1 MTSNLCTCVL
11 THQRFWV
18 WDSRGLLVKWSIL
31 MGMRFIRE
39 VINAM
44 VEILRQVQAHRAEL
58 AWVPESPLI
67 GFRGMGGPMLP
78 VVL

>member
-1 MTSNLCTCVL
+1 
-11 THQRFWV
+11 
-18 WDSRGLLVKWSIL
+18 

-44 VEILRQVQAHRAEL
+44 VENLRQVQTHRTEL
-58 AWVPESPLI
+58 AWVPESPLL